1 MTEHDP
7 RRYMNY
13 GPADLNPQE
22 DLPHG
27 FLEFLGP
34 STDNSLPGSRI
45 AIRRCN
51 LGTDLNWYH
60 CKQLSEESNHER
72 RNTKFCR

>member
-7 RRYMNY
+7 RRYLNY
-13 GPADLNPQE
+13 APADLNPQE

-45 AIRRCN
+45 AIRRFN
-51 LGTDLNWYH
+51 LGTDLN
-60 CKQLSEESNHER
+60 S
-72 RNTKFCR
+72 